1 MMGEFGTQSIEL
13 DCALPEEERA
23 AARGEDS

>member
-1 MMGEFGTQSIEL
+1 MMGEFGTQSTAI

-23 AARGEDS
+23 TAQGEDS